1 MDQPGNLAMLDLALV
16 WSDHVLCQLWP
27 NRTNSRVAKSPAKM
41 MSSESAEQTMA
52 QAADQSD
59 TLRNLPLPNSK
70 SAAAIATQLRQAIMD
85 GVYVDGER
93 LPAER
98 QLAVAL
104 SSSRTTVR
112 VALRI
117 LEDSKLVN
125 RRVGSG
131 TFVTF
136 RPETGDDDV
145 AEVTSPLELVEVRI
159 AVEPHMVR
167 LATLHATLRDLD
179 RIDEALNA
187 LEAPGI
193 SAEAF
198 TRDDRTFHQ
207 AIADATRNPLM
218 ISVYRQ
224 INHVRG
230 HRQWNAMKDKVL
242 NEASIADYNK
252 DHRALYDALRARDA
266 DQAVAVID
274 RHLDAAR
281 RQLSAVRGGT

>member
-1 MDQPGNLAMLDLALV
+1 
-16 WSDHVLCQLWP
+16 
-27 NRTNSRVAKSPAKM
+27 
-41 MSSESAEQTMA
+41 MSSESAEKAMA
-52 QAADQSD
+52 DTADRSE

-70 SAAAIATQLRQAIMD
+70 SAAAIATQLRRAILD

-98 QLAVAL
+98 QLATAL

-112 VALRI
+112 EALRI
-117 LEDSKLVN
+117 LEHGRLVS

-136 RPETGDDDV
+136 RPEAGEDDV
-145 AEVTSPLELVEVRI
+145 AEVTSPLELVDVRI

-167 LATLHATLRDLD
+167 LATLHATQRDLD
-179 RIDEALNA
+179 RLAEALA
-187 LEAPGI
+187 SLEADGLGT
-193 SAEAF
+193 EGF
-198 TRDDRTFHQ
+198 TRHDRTFHQ
-207 AIADATRNPLM
+207 AIADATGNPLM
-218 ISVYRQ
+218 ASLYRQ

-242 NEASIADYNK
+242 TSESMAAYNRQ
-252 DHRALYDALRARDA
+252 HRALYEALRARDA
-266 DQAVAVID
+266 DQAVGIVL

-281 RQLSAVRGGT
+281 QQLSSA

>member
-1 MDQPGNLAMLDLALV
+1 
-16 WSDHVLCQLWP
+16 
-27 NRTNSRVAKSPAKM
+27 
-41 MSSESAEQTMA
+41 MSSESAEQAMA
-52 QAADQSD
+52 GQPEQSE
-59 TLRNLPLPNSK
+59 TLKNLPLPNSK
-70 SAAAIATQLRQAIMD
+70 SAAAIATQLRQAILD

-98 QLAVAL
+98 QLATAL

-112 VALRI
+112 EALRI
-117 LEDSKLVN
+117 LEHGKLVS

-136 RPETGDDDV
+136 RPEADDDDV

-159 AVEPHMVR
+159 AVEPRMVR
-167 LATLHATLRDLD
+167 LATLHATMRDLD
-179 RIDEALNA
+179 RINDALTA
-187 LEAPGI
+187 LETAGI
-193 SAEAF
+193 SAEVF
-198 TRDDRTFHQ
+198 TRHDRTFHQ

-218 ISVYRQ
+218 VSLYRQ

-242 NEASIADYNK
+242 TVESMVAYNRE
-252 DHRALYDALRARDA
+252 HRALFDALRARDS
-266 DQAVAVID
+266 DLAVDIVN

-281 RQLSAVRGGT
+281 QQLSSA

>member
-1 MDQPGNLAMLDLALV
+1 
-16 WSDHVLCQLWP
+16 
-27 NRTNSRVAKSPAKM
+27 
-41 MSSESAEQTMA
+41 MA
-52 QAADQSD
+52 QAPSQNE
-59 TLRNLPLPNSK
+59 TLRNLPLPNTK
-70 SAAAIATQLRQAIMD
+70 SAAAIATQLRQAILD

-98 QLAVAL
+98 QLAAAL

-112 VALRI
+112 EALRI
-117 LEDSKLVN
+117 LEHGKLVN

-136 RPETGDDDV
+136 RPESGDDDV

-179 RIDEALNA
+179 RMEEALRA
-187 LEAPGI
+187 LEGSGL

-198 TRDDRTFHQ
+198 TRHDRTFHQ

-218 ISVYRQ
+218 VSLYRQ

-242 NEASIADYNK
+242 TQDSIDAYNRE
-252 DHRALYDALRARDA
+252 HRALLDALRARDA
-266 DQAVAVID
+266 DEAVAIID
-274 RHLDAAR
+274 RHLEAAR
-281 RQLSAVRGGT
+281 QQLSAVRVAG